1 MSPSL
6 NGGTFSA
13 SGWTGNSSRDLNDYF
28 SFGIATDLGYRL
40 SLTRLELDERRSDT
54 GIRKWAIYSSLDG
67 FASALESFSVKDDEN
82 TRLNQ
87 GVVLGSEFSA
97 LTSNVEFRIYGF
109 KSEGSSGT
117 WRIDNVELEGAL
129 SRIPELIRIPVS
141 TPDAGSSM
149 ALLGIA
155 LGGFGLMVRHRRA

>member
-129 SRIPELIRIPVS
+129 SQIPVS